1 MSFLYNWV
9 HALCAAGG
17 IISALYAL
25 FNGVSPPNKSKTNDK
40 NEDDAVHFGLGRVIA
55 IVLTAAFL
63 VLFLV
68 MFNYTPVPNLVNL
81 SKQDAIKSLYAAD
94 LEVNFP
100 EDTPEDAIVITQ
112 SIAKGKPVAKGSTIT
127 LKFKARPTE
136 SPETSEP
143 ETTAPTTEPTEGPGP
158 TIIDVVPGD
167 VLTIGTYAGKSL
179 DWKVLDVSGTKAFL
193 LSTKVVKDIKYHD
206 QEGTVTWGECSL
218 RKWLNGSFLTTA
230 FSKDEQ
236 AAILTTTVDNGAD
249 QGKQDWSNTGSGETK
264 DKIFL
269 LSYVEFVHYVE
280 GTDFSICEAAYSTKP
295 GEDKRVELLDNGTE
309 AAFWWL
315 RSPGVNGK
323 QAAFI
328 NFEGKC
334 FSNYATNW
342 YLSARPAM
350 WVDLEKLENL

>member
-1 MSFLYNWV
+1 MQWIEFLTLLKTILEV
-9 HALCAAGG
+9 LG
-17 IISALYAL
+17 IIVEGDGKIKLSIWRLLALGIVVAGAIYWGKNA
-25 FNGVSPPNKSKTNDK
+25 FTATKEPPSSTSK
-40 NEDDAVHFGLGRVIA
+40 NE
-55 IVLTAAFL
+55 
-63 VLFLV
+63 
-68 MFNYTPVPNLVNL
+68 
-81 SKQDAIKSLYAAD
+81 
-94 LEVNFP
+94 
-100 EDTPEDAIVITQ
+100 
-112 SIAKGKPVAKGSTIT
+112 TIT
-127 LKFKARPTE
+127 EDPAETE
-136 SPETSEP
+136 S
-143 ETTAPTTEPTEGPGP
+143 TTEE
-158 TIIDVVPGD
+158 VVPGY

-218 RKWLNGSFLTTA
+218 RKWLNGTFLTTA

-236 AAILTTTVDNGAD
+236 AAILTTTVDNGTD
-249 QGKQDWSNTGSGETK
+249 QGNPEWPNSGSGDTK

-269 LSYVEFVHYVE
+269 LSYAEFKRYVE

-295 GEDKRVELLDNGTE
+295 GEDMRVKLLDNGTE

-323 QAAFI
+323 QAAYI
-328 NFEGKC
+328 NFEGEC

-350 WVDLEKLENL
+350 WVDINKIDELEN

>member
-1 MSFLYNWV
+1 MEIW
-9 HALCAAGG
+9 
-17 IISALYAL
+17 YAL
-25 FNGVSPPNKSKTNDK
+25 FGKSDIGLVISVIGIFVTVCLTIWSKREGKSGTIWLIL
-40 NEDDAVHFGLGRVIA
+40 AVIFAAMAVIGLYVNSRSSD
-55 IVLTAAFL
+55 T
-63 VLFLV
+63 
-68 MFNYTPVPNLVNL
+68 TKVPNLVNL
-81 SKQDAIKSLYAAD
+81 TKRDAINSLYAAD
-94 LEVNFP
+94 LEVLFP
-100 EDTPEDAIVITQ
+100 EDTAEDAIVTSQ
-112 SIAKGKPVAKGSTIT
+112 DPVKGASVEKGSTVSLT
-127 LKFKARPTE
+127 FKTQTARSTEPPT
-136 SPETSEP
+136 TSEP
-143 ETTAPTTEPTEGPGP
+143 ATEPKKPPEPPETPH
-158 TIIDVVPGD
+158 PGD

-193 LSTKVVKDIKYHD
+193 LSTKAVKDVEYHD
-206 QEGTVTWGECSL
+206 IKEVTVTWGECFL
-218 RKWLNGSFLTTA
+218 HKWLNGTFLATA

-236 AAILTTTVDNGAD
+236 AAILTTTVDNGTD
-249 QGKQDWSNTGSGETK
+249 QGNPEWPNSGSGNTK

-269 LSYVEFVHYVE
+269 LSYAEFKRYVE

-295 GEDKRVELLDNGTE
+295 GEDMRVKLLDNGTE

>member
-1 MSFLYNWV
+1 MAKEIIHILRPFLIVFSVLAVFVSVFNAILPFFDV
-9 HALCAAGG
+9 QNFKKIKVTLPGLL
-17 IISALYAL
+17 IISALL
-25 FNGVSPPNKSKTNDK
+25 TIPVMVLQGQGVISSTKENQEPTVS
-40 NEDDAVHFGLGRVIA
+40 V
-55 IVLTAAFL
+55 
-63 VLFLV
+63 
-68 MFNYTPVPNLVNL
+68 
-81 SKQDAIKSLYAAD
+81 
-94 LEVNFP
+94 
-100 EDTPEDAIVITQ
+100 DTEA
-112 SIAKGKPVAKGSTIT
+112 GKK
-127 LKFKARPTE
+127 
-136 SPETSEP
+136 ETSEP
-143 ETTAPTTEPTEGPGP
+143 ETTAPITEPTGDPGQ
-158 TIIDVVPGD
+158 TIIDVDPGD

-193 LSTKVVKDIKYHD
+193 LSTKAVKDVEYHD
-206 QEGTVTWGECSL
+206 IKEVTVTWGECSL
-218 RKWLNGSFLTTA
+218 HKWLNGSFLTNT

-236 AAILTTTVDNGAD
+236 AAILTTTVDNGTD
-249 QGKQDWSNTGSGETK
+249 QGNPEWPNSGSGNTK

-269 LSYVEFVHYVE
+269 LSYAEFKRYVE

-295 GEDKRVELLDNGTE
+295 GEDMRVKLLDNGTE

-350 WVDLEKLENL
+350 WVDINKIDELEN

>member
-1 MSFLYNWV
+1 MQIIYMLSEASEAGLV
-9 HALCAAGG
+9 ISTLGALISYVTSSQTKEKKTQKIFGGLAG
-17 IISALYAL
+17 
-25 FNGVSPPNKSKTNDK
+25 FFV
-40 NEDDAVHFGLGRVIA
+40 AVLLV
-55 IVLTAAFL
+55 FL
-63 VLFLV
+63 VAHLW
-68 MFNYTPVPNLVNL
+68 MKQYTKVPNVVNL
-81 SKQDAIKSLYAAD
+81 PKNDAISSLYAAD
-94 LEVNFP
+94 LEVNILP
-100 EDTPEDAIVITQ
+100 GTMEDGIVISQDPMRGEIVSTGY
-112 SIAKGKPVAKGSTIT
+112 AVNLELKPAQGTTEPSGTEP
-127 LKFKARPTE
+127 PT
-136 SPETSEP
+136 TSEP
-143 ETTAPTTEPTEGPGP
+143 ATEPKKPPEPTETPH
-158 TIIDVVPGD
+158 PGD

-249 QGKQDWSNTGSGETK
+249 QGKPDWSSTGSGETK

-323 QAAFI
+323 QAAYI
-328 NFEGKC
+328 NFAGEC

-342 YLSARPAM
+342 YISARPAM
-350 WVDLEKLENL
+350 WVDLEKLANL